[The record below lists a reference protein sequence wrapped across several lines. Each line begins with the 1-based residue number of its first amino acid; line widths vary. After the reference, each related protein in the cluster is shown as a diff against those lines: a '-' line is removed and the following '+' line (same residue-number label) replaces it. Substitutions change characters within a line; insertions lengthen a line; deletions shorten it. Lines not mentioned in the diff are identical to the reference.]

1 MSLTQLD
8 PGERL
13 AEANGLTLCY
23 QTFGAPADPPLLL
36 VMGLGAQMIWWEDG
50 FCEALAARGRFV
62 IRFDNRDIGKSTSI
76 SAPPPD
82 LALVMMGRESLKAP
96 YKLADMAED
105 GFGLMDALKIE
116 SAHVVGA
123 SMGGMIAQEMAIRR
137 PTRVRTLTSIMSS
150 TGEPGLP
157 GPQPAVFAALTAP
170 PPLTP
175 QAYIEA
181 NIAMAEMLR
190 GYADAGETAAARE
203 RATRAVRRGLNPAGG
218 ARQMAAILASGSRR
232 EALTRLKTPTLV
244 IHGAEDPMLP
254 VEAGRATA
262 RAIPAAKLMI
272 LERMGHTLPHALWPA
287 LIDAIAA
294 HTR

>member
-50 FCEALAARGRFV
+50 FCEALAARGRYV

-76 SAPPPD
+76 SVPPPD

-105 GFGLMDALKIE
+105 AFGLMDALKIE

-137 PTRVRTLTSIMSS
+137 PMRVRTLTSIMST

-287 LIDAIAA
+287 LVDAIAA